1 MIPKVCCD
9 PTSPASRPD
18 PVSPSLADGLFVAL
32 TIPGVAG
39 SSLNWSSLEMS
50 GQHFT
55 EFLMRT

>member
-9 PTSPASRPD
+9 PTSPARRPD
-18 PVSPSLADGLFVAL
+18 SVSPSLADGLFVAL

-55 EFLMRT
+55 EF